1 MRSPRHHSGRSLRA
15 WVGTFLLP
23 ALLPCLA
30 HANNIQVSNTTLADN
45 GGGMATVQFDISWE
59 NSWRGNGVTNW
70 DAAWVF
76 VKYKLPGDGGFTH
89 VLLEPSGHVAPN
101 GSLVEIGLVRP
112 TLTYNTTTNPAVGA
126 FVRRSAD
133 GTGTFNAAGV
143 QLRWNYGVL
152 GFPYQDIREVRVYAI
167 EMVYINQGAFH
178 IGTGGTETYAF
189 RNGSTGQPFHVLN
202 ENGTIHMAPGQLWAN
217 GQIEE
222 GSLPPEYPKGVA
234 ASYMMKYEMSQ
245 QQYVDFLN
253 SLTRSQQITHV
264 QTDISLGISSIANR
278 FVMTGTSVRSD
289 RSSIRCDAAVDPQGS
304 ITFYCDA
311 NGNGTGGEA
320 NDGQWVAGGDLMLRD
335 ILAYLDWS
343 ALRVMTEL
351 EYEKACRGPLPPVP
365 NEFPWRT
372 TTIVPP
378 NTYTLV
384 NAFTANEG
392 IGTGYST
399 SVGNA
404 AYGLSMGANG
414 AFRVGLFA
422 ANPANTGRTSAGASY
437 YGIMELAGNQDEMVI
452 SAGNAAGRAY
462 TGIHGNGALTFAG
475 GHDVALWPTANE
487 NDHLG
492 MRGGSK
498 GISTSSL
505 LCVSDRSNAATSSG
519 TVRRQSFGVRGIRTA
534 P

>member
-1 MRSPRHHSGRSLRA
+1 MRSPRYHSGRSLRA

-23 ALLPCLA
+23 ALLPCVA

-133 GTGTFNAAGV
+133 GTGTFSAAGV
-143 QLRWNYGVL
+143 QLRWNYGAL
-152 GFPYQDIREVRVYAI
+152 GLPYQDIREVRVYAI

-178 IGTGGTETYAF
+178 LGTGGTETYAF
-189 RNGSTGQPFHVLN
+189 RNGSTGQPFNVFN

-264 QTDISLGISSIANR
+264 QTDISLGVSSITNR
-278 FVMTGTSVRSD
+278 FVMPGASVLTD
-289 RSSIRCDAAVDPQGS
+289 RNGIRCDAAIDPQGS

-320 NDGQWVAGGDLMLRD
+320 NDGQWVACGQLTSRD

-392 IGTGYST
+392 IGTGYGT

-404 AYGLSMGANG
+404 NFGGGSTEPI
-414 AFRVGLFA
+414 RVGIFA
-422 ANPANTGRTSAGASY
+422 ANTANTGRTSAGASY
-437 YGIMELAGNQDEMVI
+437 YGIMELAGNLHEAVI
-452 SAGNAAGRAY
+452 TAGNAIGRAY
-462 TGIHGNGALTFAG
+462 TGIHGNGALTIAG
-475 GHDVALWPTANE
+475 GHDVVNWPDNQLAS
-487 NDHLG
+487 
-492 MRGGSK
+492 RG
-498 GISTSSL
+498 SSIL
-505 LCVSDRSNAATSSG
+505 TTLPDVVRLCVSDRTYGANSTGNNRVVA
-519 TVRRQSFGVRGIRTA
+519 FGVRGVRTA